1 MIRFNRPMQAMLLAA
16 AVGIAISAVN
26 APAQDRELRVC
37 ADPNNLPFSNQRLE
51 GFENRIAQIVAG
63 DLHATVKYT
72 WHPQRRGFIRRT
84 LKDGQCDL
92 VIGVPSE
99 YDMVLA
105 TRPYYRSTYVF
116 VSDRSRNLQLGS
128 FDDPS
133 LRQLMIGLD
142 EIGEDGAN
150 TPPAFALAR
159 RGIVGNIVGFKMWDV
174 ETVINP
180 QGRIIEAVAAGAIDV
195 AIVWGPFGGYF
206 AKQHAGALQVVP
218 VSAPT
223 DLPRVPFAYDISMGV
238 RPGDEAL
245 KQQLERVLDRRRDDI
260 QRILEGFG
268 VPLVTALQTSQP

>member
-1 MIRFNRPMQAMLLAA
+1 MTRVKRSMGAMLLAA
-16 AVGIAISAVN
+16 AVGIAISAVH

-37 ADPNNLPFSNQRLE
+37 ADPNNLPFSNKRLE
-51 GFENRIAQIVAG
+51 GFENQIAQMVAG

-84 LKDGQCDL
+84 LKEGQCDL

-116 VSDRSRNLQLGS
+116 VSDRSRNLRLGS
-128 FDDPS
+128 FDDPI
-133 LRQLMIGLD
+133 LRQLKIGLD

-174 ETVINP
+174 EAVNNP

-206 AKQHAGALQVVP
+206 AKQHADALQVVP

-238 RPGDEAL
+238 RQGEEAL
-245 KQQLERVLDRRRDDI
+245 RQQLESVLDRRQDDI
-260 QRILEGFG
+260 RRILESYG
-268 VPLVTALQTSQP
+268 VPLVTALRTSQP